1 MTDDELYRRGVGTLL
16 GSWGAIAGGSR
27 DARLVRAAGAA
38 VAVFPCEP
46 ERSVYNNALLDR
58 GAEPEAVDALEDAYA
73 SAGVDRFAAWAHES
87 DEAMRTEL
95 EGRGYGLQETTRAMG
110 MALSDIRTPFLD
122 VDLAP
127 SDWREYVRYLER
139 VGVPAGL
146 LAGVDAEAFRLLL
159 ARVDGELVATALGFD
174 NDGDRGIFNVS
185 TLEHARRQGIGTAL
199 TARLVHEAAARGA
212 TTATLQSTE
221 MAERVYAGVGFRDLG
236 RYLDFGR

>member
-1 MTDDELYRRGVGTLL
+1 MTDDELYLRGVDTLL
-16 GSWGAIAGGSR
+16 SSWEAVARGSR
-27 DARLVRAAGAA
+27 DARLVRATGAA
-38 VAVFPCEP
+38 AGVFPWGP

-58 GAEPEAVDALEDAYA
+58 GAELEAVDALEDAYA
-73 SAGVDRFAAWAHES
+73 SAGVDRFAVWVHES
-87 DEAMRTEL
+87 DEPMRTEL
-95 EGRGYGLQETTRAMG
+95 EARGYVLQEMTRAMG
-110 MALSDIRTPFLD
+110 MTLSDIRTPLPD
-122 VDLAP
+122 IDLAP
-127 SDWREYVRYLER
+127 SDWGEYVRYLER

-146 LAGVDAEAFRLLL
+146 LAGVDPDAFRLLL
-159 ARVDGELVATALGFD
+159 ARGEGGLVATALGFD

-236 RYLDFGR
+236 RFLEFGR